1 MSLVARLGIV
11 AVLSSA
17 VACAPIGAVSD
28 DATVTVGTLLVTV
41 DVSGTIKA
49 VDAESVGPPAVPDLW
64 NFKIAMLA
72 PEGESIAKGAPV
84 LAFDPSELSRRLD
97 EKTAERDAAAIQLD
111 LKISATRVARQDERL
126 AIAQAEAELRK
137 AKVKADAPPG
147 ITAVIELEKARADL
161 ALAERNLD
169 YLRRKSKA
177 AARRDEADVGAWRSK
192 RDRAENRVAQLE
204 TAIEQMTVLAT
215 RAGTIVIPADGDG
228 KKKKVGDGAWRAES
242 VLQIVSL
249 DEMMAQGE
257 IDEVDISRVAVDQPV
272 SLRLDAQ
279 TDLEIRGK
287 VDRISHT
294 VARVSRDNPL
304 KIAKLDL
311 SIVATGGVKL
321 RPGMRFRGKI
331 ETARHE
337 GALLLP
343 LDAVVPTPEGPQV
356 MRRTIDGVEAVP
368 VELGPRNAEQIV
380 VTSGV
385 VEGDA
390 IVRAQAVKP

>member
-1 MSLVARLGIV
+1 
-11 AVLSSA
+11 
-17 VACAPIGAVSD
+17 
-28 DATVTVGTLLVTV
+28 
-41 DVSGTIKA
+41 
-49 VDAESVGPPAVPDLW
+49 
-64 NFKIAMLA
+64 
-72 PEGESIAKGAPV
+72 
-84 LAFDPSELSRRLD
+84 
-97 EKTAERDAAAIQLD
+97 
-111 LKISATRVARQDERL
+111 
-126 AIAQAEAELRK
+126 
-137 AKVKADAPPG
+137 
-147 ITAVIELEKARADL
+147 
-161 ALAERNLD
+161 
-169 YLRRKSKA
+169 
-177 AARRDEADVGAWRSK
+177 
-192 RDRAENRVAQLE
+192 
-204 TAIEQMTVLAT
+204 
-215 RAGTIVIPADGDG
+215 
-228 KKKKVGDGAWRAES
+228 
-242 VLQIVSL
+242 VLQIVPL

-257 IDEVDISRVAVDQPV
+257 IDEVDISRVAVDQAV

-304 KIAKLDL
+304 KIAKLDI
-311 SIVATGGVKL
+311 SIVAAGGVKL

-390 IVRAQAVKP
+390 IVRAQAVNP

>member
-1 MSLVARLGIV
+1 MSLRARLGLV
-11 AVLSSA
+11 AALA
-17 VACAPIGAVSD
+17 CGCAPTGSVAD
-28 DATVTVGTLLVTV
+28 DATVTVGTLLVSV

-49 VDAESVGPPAVPDLW
+49 VDAESIGPPAVPDMW

-72 PEGESIAKGAPV
+72 PEGESIVKGAPV
-84 LAFDPSELSRRLD
+84 LAFDPSELARRLD
-97 EKTAERDAAAIQLD
+97 EKIAERDAAAIQLD
-111 LKISATRVARQDERL
+111 LKVSATRVARQDERL

-161 ALAERNLD
+161 ALAERNVD
-169 YLRRKSKA
+169 YLRKKSKA

-192 RDRAENRVAQLE
+192 RDRAENRVAQLKA
-204 TAIEQMTVLAT
+204 AIEQMTVLAT
-215 RAGTIVIPADGDG
+215 RSGTIVIPADDDG

-257 IDEVDISRVAVDQPV
+257 IDEVDISRVAVDQAV

-294 VARVSRDNPL
+294 VARVSRENPL
-304 KIAKLDL
+304 KIAKLD
-311 SIVATGGVKL
+311 IGIIADGGVKL

-356 MRRTIDGVEAVP
+356 YRRTIDGVEAVA

-380 VTSGV
+380 VISGL

-390 IVRAQAVKP
+390 VVRAEGANP